1 MQIELIKEKPLNSS
15 EVRVTVRANNGDT
28 ATLKVSSSEADRLFR
43 ELQMDNAVFTAA
55 LLDTQQKA
63 AHEADRAYKLKK
75 ENTEELYKRV
85 QKLKKFRIDFDAK
98 DEKQMDYDVY
108 FINLVEEQ
116 NLDKQLALQL
126 IKNNGDK

>member
-1 MQIELIKEKPLNSS
+1 MQIELIKEEPLNSS
-15 EVRVTVRANNGDT
+15 EVRANNGDT
-28 ATLKVSSSEADRLFR
+28 ATLKVTSSEADRLFR

-63 AHEADRAYKLKK
+63 TDEASRVYNLKK
-75 ENTEELYKRV
+75 ENTEELYKKV
-85 QKLKKFRIDFDAK
+85 QKLKKSRIDFDDN
-98 DEKQMDYDVY
+98 DEEKMNYDVY